1 MCQTDGLFF
10 FFSRMCLPHLRWP
23 GERGEGGGGAARED
37 HLAWGKTRY
46 TFTQSYTGCGE
57 GSRLINRDASDA
69 SLGIS
74 QGVGKGTL
82 LSQPRA
88 KTEGSNFTRRTN
100 GIRIIPTF
108 SLPPFS
114 STTVR
119 SHPSGRPFSLSLLD
133 TGRSLFFSALHSP
146 LTPRLLFSPSQ
157 RGGRKEKAFSF
168 FPCSTFPPFF
178 FFPRRRGIQLP
189 PASPFSPLFQKE
201 WQKAEEKEGANP
213 SLSLPTPLCLLLLLL
228 FRDKQPLAHSS
239 SPFPSFPS
247 IRLTFSL

>member
-157 RGGRKEKAFSF
+157 REGRKEKAFSF
-168 FPCSTFPPFF
+168 FPCSTSPPFPPPPPVGVVFNYRPLLPSLLSF
-178 FFPRRRGIQLP
+178 KRNGKKRRRKKARIHLSLFP
-189 PASPFSPLFQKE
+189 PLYAYYSSSSFE
-201 WQKAEEKEGANP
+201 TN
-213 SLSLPTPLCLLLLLL
+213 SLSLTPPPLSLL
-228 FRDKQPLAHSS
+228 FHPLD
-239 SPFPSFPS
+239 
-247 IRLTFSL
+247 

>member
-82 LSQPRA
+82 FSQPRA
-88 KTEGSNFTRRTN
+88 KTEGSNFTRQTN

-108 SLPPFS
+108 SLPPAS

-119 SHPSGRPFSLSLLD
+119 THPSGRPFSLSLLG
-133 TGRSLFFSALHSP
+133 TRRSLFSQPCILPSLLGFYFLLPKEEEGRRRHS
-146 LTPRLLFSPSQ
+146 LFSPAPLSLP
-157 RGGRKEKAFSF
+157 FSF
-168 FPCSTFPPFF
+168 SPVGVVFNYRPLLPSLLSFKRNGKKRRRKKARIHLSLFPPLYAYYSSSSSF
-178 FFPRRRGIQLP
+178 
-189 PASPFSPLFQKE
+189 E
-201 WQKAEEKEGANP
+201 TN
-213 SLSLPTPLCLLLLLL
+213 SLSLTPPPLSLL
-228 FRDKQPLAHSS
+228 FHPLD
-239 SPFPSFPS
+239 
-247 IRLTFSL
+247 

>member
-1 MCQTDGLFF
+1 MCQTDSLFF

-46 TFTQSYTGCGE
+46 TFTPSYPGCGE

-168 FPCSTFPPFF
+168 FPCSTSPPFPPPPVGVVFNYRPLLPSLLSF
-178 FFPRRRGIQLP
+178 KKNGKKRRRKKARIHLSLFP
-189 PASPFSPLFQKE
+189 PLYAYYSSSSSFE
-201 WQKAEEKEGANP
+201 TN
-213 SLSLPTPLCLLLLLL
+213 SLSLTPPPLSLL
-228 FRDKQPLAHSS
+228 FHPLD
-239 SPFPSFPS
+239 
-247 IRLTFSL
+247 